1 MDYKKM
7 IIELLDKV
15 QNQNTLKRVY
25 KLLEYLYLREG
36 QQRKHRAAGAWCI
49 LSGSIPFPGIG

>member
-15 QNQNTLKRVY
+15 ECTYTLKRVY
-25 KLLEYLYLREG
+25 RLLEYLYLKEE
-36 QQRKHRAAGAWCI
+36 
-49 LSGSIPFPGIG
+49 SGD

>member
-7 IIELLDKV
+7 IVELLDKV

-25 KLLEYLYLREG
+25 KLLEYLYLRD
-36 QQRKHRAAGAWCI
+36 R
-49 LSGSIPFPGIG
+49 

>member
-15 QNQNTLKRVY
+15 KNKYTLRRVY
-25 KLLEYLYLREG
+25 RLLEYLYLKED
-36 QQRKHRAAGAWCI
+36 
-49 LSGSIPFPGIG
+49 

>member
-15 QNQNTLKRVY
+15 QNEYILKLYR
-25 KLLEYLYLREG
+25 LLEYLYLREV
-36 QQRKHRAAGAWCI
+36 
-49 LSGSIPFPGIG
+49 